1 MYLFSFVEN
10 GGGTYPNSTISFKF
24 NKGSATCTV
33 NTVQY
38 LSLDN
43 IFLLAGY
50 PQKEFFD
57 LMLELRPPS
66 VQNVQENTN
75 NSYN

>member
-1 MYLFSFVEN
+1 MHTLLL
-10 GGGTYPNSTISFKF
+10 GGTYPNPMISFKF

-50 PQKEFFD
+50 PQKEFFY
-57 LMLELRPPS
+57 LMLELRPLS
-66 VQNVQENTN
+66 VQNVQQNTN